1 MEQGRTILEA
11 APYKDDFESYKLA
24 RDYYNSCSDED
35 RLEELGVSPL
45 LNKLKEFGGWP
56 VLVIGQFF

>member
-1 MEQGRTILEA
+1 VL
-11 APYKDDFESYKLA
+11 
-24 RDYYNSCSDED
+24 D

-56 VLVIGQFF
+56 VVVSEQFKPKFKPSFPTLF